1 MWESE
6 TMNKI
11 KVAEILFH
19 IRISRNAKCKT
30 KGAKHEA
37 LPQDGKNLKTIVR
50 PRCAFPIP
58 KEL

>member
-1 MWESE
+1 
-6 TMNKI
+6 MNKI
-11 KVAEILFH
+11 KVTEIFFH